1 MFDKI
6 LNVQHSVKKTTNDDY
21 IRTGVGRI
29 HGRGVGGSIENNSE
43 ITVIITLTQKILKQL
58 LKLHVQESRRQ
69 QVRRT
74 ERHKKT
80 KQEIKE
86 LKNTILEANNTMTE
100 VNSKEML
107 TEKKC

>member
-1 MFDKI
+1 MI
-6 LNVQHSVKKTTNDDY
+6 A
-21 IRTGVGRI
+21 
-29 HGRGVGGSIENNSE
+29 
-43 ITVIITLTQKILKQL
+43 LTQKILKQL
-58 LKLHVQESRRQ
+58 LKLRVQESRRQ

-80 KQEIKE
+80 KQELKE